1 MAGQWQFFVNKVG
14 SVLARLK
21 TATYYRL
28 IFGSIGRRSSIFKPL
43 LLSNPQFIFVGDR
56 TMIRTGARIET
67 VVLNKEQPPA
77 LIIGNNVNIEQNVH
91 IICSSRI
98 VIGDDVSITGGCA
111 IVDTNHPYEDVSD
124 PRKIGERLD
133 ANAIAPVEIGAGSFL
148 GYGSVILPGVRIGK
162 NCVVGANSIVTRDVP
177 DFCVVCGN
185 PARIV
190 RRYDTSAG
198 VWRKVIPT
206 NSNIEGAS

>member
-43 LLSNPQFIFVGDR
+43 LLSNPQFVFIGNR

-67 VVLNKEQPPA
+67 VVLDKNQPPA
-77 LIIGNNVNIEQNVH
+77 LIIGDNVNIEQNVH

-98 VIGDDVSITGGCA
+98 VVGDNTSITGGCA
-111 IVDTNHPYEDVSD
+111 IVDTVHSYEDVSD
-124 PRKIGERLD
+124 SRKIGSRLD
-133 ANAIAPVEIGAGSFL
+133 LGTSAPVEIGENTFL
-148 GYGSVILPGVRIGK
+148 GYGSVVLPGVRIGK
-162 NCVVGANSIVTRDVP
+162 HCIIGANSTVTQDVP
-177 DFCVVCGN
+177 DYCVAFGT

-190 RRYDTSAG
+190 RRYDLSTG
-198 VWRKVIPT
+198 IWQ
-206 NSNIEGAS
+206 